1 MCRELLKCYQF
12 NQAVVEIYHVKKEY
26 KTRTLIVLFRAT
38 NYPIGD
44 L

>member
-12 NQAVVEIYHVKKEY
+12 NQSVVEIYVKKEY
-26 KTRTLIVLFRAT
+26 KTRTLIVLFCAT